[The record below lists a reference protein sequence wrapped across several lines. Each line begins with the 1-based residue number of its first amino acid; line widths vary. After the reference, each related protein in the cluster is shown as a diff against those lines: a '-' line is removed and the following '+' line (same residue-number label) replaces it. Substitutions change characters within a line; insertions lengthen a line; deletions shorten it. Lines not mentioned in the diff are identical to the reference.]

1 MDREDDRCDPILMER
16 YLDHELNPEDRARAE
31 AHLTICPACRRSLE
45 KNRMVGELFRSD
57 PAAVLTE
64 GEKGALEAQV
74 LAQASRH
81 PWGAWDWLKA
91 TFTPK
96 RLVPLAVAT
105 ALLVVVFSYLLG
117 PAPPSGPS
125 AIVNSFQGDVSS
137 VVILETPDNHNT
149 IIWFVETT

>member
-1 MDREDDRCDPILMER
+1 MDRADDRCDPILMER
-16 YLDHELNPEDRARAE
+16 YFDHELNPEDRARAE
-31 AHLTICPACRRSLE
+31 AHLTICPACRRLLE
-45 KNRMVGELFRSD
+45 KNRLVAEIFRSD

-64 GEKGALEAQV
+64 GEKAALEVQV
-74 LAQASRH
+74 LARASRH
-81 PWGAWDWLKA
+81 SWDVWDWLKA
-91 TFTPK
+91 K
-96 RLVPLAVAT
+96 RLVPLAAAT
-105 ALLVVVFSYLLG
+105 ALLVAVFSYLLE